1 MYLNDCCSP
10 GGSCPICNAIEPPE
24 MELTYAV
31 WEQPSRE
38 AEPLFPEEA
47 YGLVRVI
54 TQDDPDDLPV
64 IEYLM
69 LECEPEP
76 VSSMPGYEN
85 TTLTLD
91 QIREIAELGHLDGE
105 LLTSEEL

>member
-10 GGSCPICNAIEPPE
+10 GGSCPICNAVEPPE
-24 MELTYAV
+24 LELTYAV
-31 WEQPSRE
+31 WEQSP
-38 AEPLFPEEA
+38 AKYPEEA

-76 VSSMPGYEN
+76 VSSMPGFEN
-85 TTLTLD
+85 PTLTLD
-91 QIREIAELGHLDGE
+91 QIREIAELGLIDGE
-105 LLTSEEL
+105 LLKSEEL

>member
-1 MYLNDCCSP
+1 
-10 GGSCPICNAIEPPE
+10 
-24 MELTYAV
+24 MEHTFTV
-31 WEQPSRE
+31 WE
-38 AEPLFPEEA
+38 EPQKKYPEEA

-76 VSSMPGYEN
+76 VSSMPGFEN
-85 TTLTLD
+85 PTLTLD
-91 QIREIAELGHLDGE
+91 QIRDLAKLGLIDGE

>member
-10 GGSCPICNAIEPPE
+10 GGSCPICNAVEPPE
-24 MELTYAV
+24 MEHTFTV
-31 WEQPSRE
+31 WE
-38 AEPLFPEEA
+38 EPQKKYPEEA

-69 LECEPEP
+69 LEFEPEP
-76 VSSMPGYEN
+76 VSSMPGFEN
-85 TTLTLD
+85 PTLTLD
-91 QIREIAELGHLDGE
+91 QIRNLAELGYLDGE
-105 LLTSEEL
+105 LLKSEEL